1 MAQASARPGRPAA
14 PSPRLT
20 GSRSDAPLKVV
31 PRRQVLAA
39 FVGRLDL
46 ETTDK
51 ELCKYLSEQGMQGV
65 FCRKLVAKDG
75 TKFKTSAFYVTCA
88 VESRELFYDEKCW
101 PAGVELRD
109 WIYYN

>member
-1 MAQASARPGRPAA
+1 
-14 PSPRLT
+14 
-20 GSRSDAPLKVV
+20 
-31 PRRQVLAA
+31 
-39 FVGRLDL
+39 
-46 ETTDK
+46 
-51 ELCKYLSEQGMQGV
+51 MQGV